1 MSLGSKLL
9 LFLLF
14 SVLLAILVHTQ
25 KDNIKPVLD
34 SVLLKQTNQATSPE
48 TPIPGSNTTEGS
60 FINNVTFEKCTIIIT
75 DNKGN
80 RKKIGEMHTPAD
92 KKQTCLTDTKF
103 IVSDSR
109 KYLMF
114 EDVSNGQDLE
124 LRIYSIDKNKLDSFY
139 TWKNVRILDMEFLQN
154 DKVLIF
160 IGQPEL
166 PDEQQLSLYNIPALY
181 ADYENNVDKYG
192 NLWSHK
198 FETKLPITPS
208 SGNYIDIVEIGK
220 KVSIFGGTINKP
232 VLRAEFNISDL

>member
-1 MSLGSKLL
+1 MP
-9 LFLLF
+9 
-14 SVLLAILVHTQ
+14 LAILVYTQ

-34 SVLLKQTNQATSPE
+34 SVLLKQTNQLTSSGTPVPE
-48 TPIPGSNTTEGS
+48 NNTTEES
-60 FINNVTFEKCTIIIT
+60 FINNVIFEKCTIIIT
-75 DNKGN
+75 DDKGN
-80 RKKIGEMHTPAD
+80 RKKIGEMRLQTD
-92 KKQTCLTDTKF
+92 KNQPCLTNPKF

-109 KYLMF
+109 KYFMF

-124 LRIYSIDKNKLDSFY
+124 LRMYSIERNKLDSFY
-139 TWKNVRILDMEFLQN
+139 TWKNVHILDMEFLQN